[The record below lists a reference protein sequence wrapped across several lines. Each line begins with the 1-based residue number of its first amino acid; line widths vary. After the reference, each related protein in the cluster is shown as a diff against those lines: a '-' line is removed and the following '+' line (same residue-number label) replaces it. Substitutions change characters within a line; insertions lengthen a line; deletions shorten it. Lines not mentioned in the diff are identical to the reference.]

1 MLRVFV
7 GLVLLWNFGTAA
19 IAEEPKRGGVINAVI
34 QPEPPGLMLALVQN
48 GPTQMV
54 SGNIFE
60 GLLRYTQNLE
70 PLPGL
75 AESWTVSDDAKT
87 YTFKLKPGVT
97 WHDGKPFTS
106 ADVLFS
112 IEMLKQ
118 THPRG
123 RNNMVQVDKIEAP
136 DDLTVVFTLKQPFGP
151 FLGIFEVG
159 SLPMIPK
166 HLYEGTDYKTN
177 PNNNAP
183 VGTVPF
189 MFKEWQKGS
198 FIRLV
203 KNPNYHVKGKPY
215 IDEIYW
221 QVIPDAAAR
230 PGPLQAP
237 KGDA

>member
-1 MLRVFV
+1 MSKR
-7 GLVLLWNFGTAA
+7 VLLGVLLACGLAA
-19 IAEEPKRGGVINAVI
+19 PALAQEPKAGGAINAVI

-60 GLLRYTQNLE
+60 GLLRYSPKLE

-75 AESWTVSDDAKT
+75 AESWTVSEDAKA

-123 RNNMVQVDKIEAP
+123 RNNMVQVEKIDAP
-136 DDLTVVFTLKQPFGP
+136 DDLTVVFTLKQP
-151 FLGIFEVG
+151 
-159 SLPMIPK
+159 
-166 HLYEGTDYKTN
+166 
-177 PNNNAP
+177 
-183 VGTVPF
+183 
-189 MFKEWQKGS
+189 
-198 FIRLV
+198 
-203 KNPNYHVKGKPY
+203 
-215 IDEIYW
+215 
-221 QVIPDAAAR
+221 
-230 PGPLQAP
+230 
-237 KGDA
+237 